1 MIKINN
7 ERLQTLI
14 NDSSDSGKQALWY
27 VIDFYMQKQYDKIP
41 LKFKVPTII
50 YTRLDLD
57 VKSIVEHNY
66 DRTDIASMKQIFS
79 ENDAMQQSMMWNFER
94 VKYDAMLKD
103 NNKKLLKIK
112 YLISG
117 WEDKQD
123 IINEVILLKS
133 DV

>member
-1 MIKINN
+1 
-7 ERLQTLI
+7 
-14 NDSSDSGKQALWY
+14 
-27 VIDFYMQKQYDKIP
+27 
-41 LKFKVPTII
+41 
-50 YTRLDLD
+50 
-57 VKSIVEHNY
+57 
-66 DRTDIASMKQIFS
+66 
-79 ENDAMQQSMMWNFER
+79 MQQSMMWNFER

-133 DV
+133 GV

>member
-1 MIKINN
+1 M
-7 ERLQTLI
+7 
-14 NDSSDSGKQALWY
+14 
-27 VIDFYMQKQYDKIP
+27 KIP
-41 LKFKVPTII
+41 SKFKVPTII

-123 IINEVILLKS
+123 IINEVILFKS

>member
-1 MIKINN
+1 
-7 ERLQTLI
+7 
-14 NDSSDSGKQALWY
+14 
-27 VIDFYMQKQYDKIP
+27 
-41 LKFKVPTII
+41 
-50 YTRLDLD
+50 
-57 VKSIVEHNY
+57 
-66 DRTDIASMKQIFS
+66 MKQIFS